1 MRPHSWTCL
10 PWPGAAPPLV
20 VVAVGGAEVGKGSVA
35 PGTQVAGV
43 LQQHCTALGLGCR
56 GEVTDIDHNL
66 HCNQYQ
72 TYKYFFFFFFFFN
85 FLLLVWNPE
94 VYVRLLE
101 LAAAVCRQY
110 EAGQT

>member
-56 GEVTDIDHNL
+56 GEVTEIDHIL

-72 TYKYFFFFFFFFN
+72 TYKYFF
-85 FLLLVWNPE
+85 VTRMESRSICKTARTSSSSVPT
-94 VYVRLLE
+94 V
-101 LAAAVCRQY
+101 
-110 EAGQT
+110 